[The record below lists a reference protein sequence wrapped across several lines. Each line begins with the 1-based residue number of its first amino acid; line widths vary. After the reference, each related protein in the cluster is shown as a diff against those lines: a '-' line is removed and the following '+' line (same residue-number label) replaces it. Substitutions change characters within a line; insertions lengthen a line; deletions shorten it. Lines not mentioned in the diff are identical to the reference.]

1 MYVKICGITQL
12 EQGIAI
18 ADMGAD
24 CLGFIC
30 VPASPRF
37 IDSKQI
43 RLVTD
48 KLPDR
53 IERVGVFMNVSVDEV
68 CQVAEQAGLSGVQL
82 HGSESLEFCSE
93 IKTKLPDRKLIKALN
108 IRSPQELSVADAYSE
123 YVDVILL
130 DAYDPKLAGGT
141 GKTLDWSMLTSF
153 RPRCAWWLAGGLSP
167 ENIAIALSQISPDG
181 VDVSSG
187 VERSA
192 GDKDLDKV
200 KRFLDAIRG
209 QSTHTKN

>member
-18 ADMGAD
+18 AHMGAD

-43 RLVTD
+43 RLITD

-53 IERVGVFMNVSVDEV
+53 IERVGVFMNVGVDEV
-68 CQVAEQAGLSGVQL
+68 CQVAQQAGLSGIQL
-82 HGSESLEFCSE
+82 HGSESLEFCRE

-108 IRSPQELSVADAYSE
+108 IRSPQELSVVDAYSE

-153 RPRCAWWLAGGLSP
+153 HPSCAWWLAGGLSP

-200 KRFLDAIRG
+200 KRFLDAIG
-209 QSTHTKN
+209 SLSTHTKN